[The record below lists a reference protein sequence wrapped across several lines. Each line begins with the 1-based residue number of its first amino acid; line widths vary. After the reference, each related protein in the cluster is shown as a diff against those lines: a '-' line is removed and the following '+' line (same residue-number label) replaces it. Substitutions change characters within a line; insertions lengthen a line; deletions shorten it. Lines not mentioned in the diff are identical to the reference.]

1 MLSICIP
8 VFNVDVRPL
17 VQQLA
22 NQIAHAGAPSEIIV
36 IDDASKQAFKQIN
49 QELESL
55 ATYIEL
61 PHNIGRSAIRNRFL
75 EVAKQPFLLY
85 LDCDAEIIS
94 EDFIQKY
101 INFLRESSPEV
112 VVGASIYQK
121 EIPDKLHRLRWY
133 YSVNRESKSIE
144 QRLKFPDLGFKT
156 NNFIIQKSLLEK
168 IRFDER
174 LKNYGHED
182 TLLGFQLKERNIP
195 IQHIDNPVRNK
206 ILDSNERFL
215 EKTKEGIDS
224 LVKIIG
230 FDIPVQ
236 SFIRQVKLLS
246 FYKKIQSNVFLWIAF
261 KSAFP
266 FFSFAKRIL
275 LKGNTNLYLFDFYKL
290 VLLHH
295 ALKKSNSLDRI
306 Q

>member
-22 NQIAHAGAPSEIIV
+22 AQIAHADAPCEIIL
-36 IDDASKQAFKQIN
+36 IDDASRLEIKKVN
-49 QELESL
+49 QTLVDC
-55 ATYIEL
+55 AHYIEL

-75 EVAKQPFLLY
+75 EVAKQPYLLY

-94 EDFIQKY
+94 DDFIKKY
-101 INFLRESSPEV
+101 IDFLRENSPKV
-112 VVGASIYQK
+112 VIGASIYQK

-144 QRLKFPDLGFKT
+144 QRLKFPQLGFKT

-182 TLLGFQLKERNIP
+182 TLLGFQLKEKNIL

-261 KSAFP
+261 KCTFP
-266 FFSFAKRIL
+266 FLGCAKRL
-275 LKGNTNLYLFDFYKL
+275 LLNGNTNLYLFDFYKL
-290 VLLHH
+290 VLLHK
-295 ALKKSNSLDRI
+295 ALEKSNSLDRI

>member
-22 NQIAHAGAPSEIIV
+22 AQIAHADAPCEIIL
-36 IDDASKQAFKQIN
+36 IDDASRLEIKKVN
-49 QELESL
+49 QTLVDC
-55 ATYIEL
+55 AHYIEL

-75 EVAKQPFLLY
+75 EVAKQPYLLY

-94 EDFIQKY
+94 DDFIKKY
-101 INFLRESSPEV
+101 IDFLRENSPKV
-112 VVGASIYQK
+112 VIGASIYQK

-144 QRLKFPDLGFKT
+144 QRLQFPDLGFKT
-156 NNFIIQKSLLEK
+156 NNFVILKSTLSQ

-182 TLLGFQLKERNIP
+182 TLLGFQLKVRNVEIK
-195 IQHIDNPVRNK
+195 HIDNPVRNK

-215 EKTKEGIDS
+215 EKTEEGIES
-224 LVKIIG
+224 LVIIIG

-236 SFIRQVKLLS
+236 SFIHQVKLLS
-246 FYKKIQSNVFLWIAF
+246 FYKKLHSNAILWLVFNCSI
-261 KSAFP
+261 P
-266 FFSFAKRIL
+266 FFGLVKQLL
-275 LKGNTNLYLFDFYKL
+275 LKRSTNLYLFDFYKL
-290 VLLHH
+290 VLLHK
-295 ALKKSNSLDRI
+295 ALKKANNLNRI

>member
-22 NQIAHAGAPSEIIV
+22 NQIAHADAPCEIIL
-36 IDDASKQAFKQIN
+36 IDDASRLEVKKVN
-49 QELESL
+49 QTLVDC
-55 ATYIEL
+55 AQYIEL
-61 PHNIGRSAIRNRFL
+61 PKNIGRSAIRNRFL

-94 EDFIQKY
+94 DDFIQKY

-144 QRLKFPDLGFKT
+144 QRLKFPQLGFKT

-182 TLLGFQLKERNIP
+182 TLLGFQLKERNIL

-261 KSAFP
+261 KCTFP
-266 FFSFAKRIL
+266 FFGCAKRL
-275 LKGNTNLYLFDFYKL
+275 LLNGNTNLYLFDFYKL
-290 VLLHH
+290 VLLHQ